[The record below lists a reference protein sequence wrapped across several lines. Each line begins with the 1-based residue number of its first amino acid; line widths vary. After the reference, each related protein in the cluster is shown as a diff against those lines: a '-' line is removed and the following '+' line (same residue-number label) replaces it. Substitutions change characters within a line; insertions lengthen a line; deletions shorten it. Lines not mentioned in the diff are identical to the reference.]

1 MRQKLTLTAAL
12 IMVLLGCLLSGGSVF
27 AQQKTII
34 GRITSLDGVGL
45 RGVVVQEKG
54 TSNTAVTDANGT
66 YAIRLSGP
74 DAVLVFSY
82 VGFTSQE
89 IPAGKDPSLN
99 VILSPNSKQLNEVI
113 VTALGIK
120 KEARRIGYA
129 VQEVKGDAL
138 SKARE
143 PDVFNGLEGKVAGLT
158 IGTSPELFGRPQIV
172 NRGTKDMLIVVDGV
186 PINSDTWNINA
197 DDIDNVS
204 VLKGPN
210 AAALY
215 GFRGQN
221 GAIVITTKKGSRD
234 AKGWQISVNSTDMIE
249 TGNTVLP
256 KDQNEYGRGSSM
268 QYSFGDG
275 LDDHTQRLPT
285 WGPRM
290 EGQLVKQ
297 YNSPYDAATGTRT
310 ATPYNSIGARNYKNF
325 IATGALATENISLSS
340 SGRNNDIR
348 MSYSHVYQKG
358 TDPNT
363 RINMDNL
370 NINTDY
376 DINDRLKLSSD
387 INLNVQYTPNI
398 PDANYG
404 PNSYVYMF
412 NVYGNAA
419 YDVRDLKDYY
429 KSPMGIP
436 GLRQYSENYGRSN
449 NPYFMAYQWMRGHY
463 KTDIYGYIKADYSI
477 LKDLVA
483 TIRTQ
488 FTGWSVERNEKVPA
502 GTILNQY
509 LPWYYW
515 GWYGDYREDR
525 RNLLE
530 NNSDFLLA
538 YNHKSSGWNVS
549 ANAGASERSFR
560 YSSYYGTTVDLAIP
574 GVYSLTNSQT
584 PALAYNWSSNMQ
596 VYSGY
601 YSLDFGYKNYFNIS
615 NTGRVDNL
623 STLPSGNNTFFYPS
637 VAISSNLA
645 DYLHLPTEISYFK
658 LRASYADVRGALTTA
673 QAPSAYSLANG
684 YLQGSGVTTSSL
696 LGYGTEYFTS
706 YDGPTYANQSAY
718 TNSTYYNNQP
728 SVSYSSTISNPKL
741 KSYDVKSAE
750 VGADYRMFRNRLG
763 LDATYFRTVN
773 GPQIYPLPVPS
784 STAYNYENVNGIT
797 TLKQGW
803 ELTLTATPF
812 SNPKGFTWETI
823 VNWSTF
829 RETLKSIYQGVSE
842 LPLGNHNYKIGERL
856 DDWYSTGFVRD
867 NQGNIVW
874 SAGGPLQATG
884 DLDQKYKYLG
894 HLDPDFTF
902 GWNNRFSYKNISLS
916 FQIDGRVGGK
926 IYDDV
931 WYHAMNGGT
940 AIESDQG
947 AIGAGRYGD
956 WEAAK
961 NNNGIIPSNYAGT
974 FVGKGTVIS
983 SGTPAYSFG
992 EITNQKSIAYA
1003 PNSTPSIIQS
1013 YLSSSLGS
1021 NFDEYYMIS
1030 RTFVKLREVQLAY
1043 NFTPKQLGKQNVIK
1057 SLSIAAVGRN
1067 LLYFAKRKDFDI
1079 DQYASGFNSADRSYE
1094 GTSADVTL
1102 SSPTFR
1108 RFGFN
1113 LNVGF

>member
-1 MRQKLTLTAAL
+1 MRQKLTRTAIA
-12 IMVLLGCLLSGGSVF
+12 IIVLLNCLLSGSSVF
-27 AQQKTII
+27 AQERTII
-34 GRITSLDGVGL
+34 GKITSPDGSAVPGAT
-45 RGVVVQEKG
+45 VTEKG
-54 TSNTAVTDANGT
+54 TTNTVVSDIAGT
-66 YAIRLSGP
+66 YAIRVSRPGV
-74 DAVLVFSY
+74 VLVFSSI
-82 VGFTSQE
+82 GFLAQE
-89 IPAGKDPSLN
+89 APVGKDAN
-99 VILSPNSKQLNEVI
+99 LSIQLLTNGKQLNEVV

-129 VQEVKGDAL
+129 VQEVKGDDL
-138 SKARE
+138 VKARE

-158 IGTSPELFGRPQIV
+158 IGTSPELFGRPNIV
-172 NRGTKDMLIVVDGV
+172 NRGTKDVLIVVDGV

-234 AKGWQISVNSTDMIE
+234 SKGWQVNFNSTDMVE
-249 TGNTVLP
+249 TSNTTLP
-256 KDQNEYGRGSSM
+256 KDQTEYGRGTAM
-268 QYSFGDG
+268 QYSFGEG

-285 WGPRM
+285 WGPKM
-290 EGQLVKQ
+290 EGQPVLQ
-297 YNSPYDAATGTRT
+297 YNSPYDVTTGVRT
-310 ATPYNSIGARNYKNF
+310 PTPYLSVGKNNYKNF
-325 IATGALATENISLSS
+325 LSTGALATQNISLSS

-348 MSYSHVYQKG
+348 ISYSHVYQKG

-363 RINMDNL
+363 KINMDNL

-376 DINDRLKLSSD
+376 DINERLKLSANL
-387 INLNVQYTPNI
+387 NLNVQYTPNI

-412 NVYGNAA
+412 NIYGNAA
-419 YDVRDLKDYY
+419 YDVRNLKNYY
-429 KSPMGIP
+429 QAPMGVP
-436 GLRQYSENYGRSN
+436 GIRQYAENYGRSN
-449 NPYFMAYQWMRGHY
+449 NPYFMAQQWLRGHY
-463 KTDIYGYIKADYSI
+463 KTDIYGYVKADYSI
-477 LKDLVA
+477 TKELVA
-483 TIRTQ
+483 TFRTQ
-488 FTGWSVERNEKVPA
+488 FTGWSMERTEDVPA

-530 NNSDFLLA
+530 NNTDFLLS
-538 YNHKSSGWNVS
+538 YNKKETDWNLS

-560 YSSYYGTTVDLAIP
+560 YSSSYGTTVDLAIP
-574 GVYSLTNSQT
+574 GVYSLNNSQT
-584 PALAYNWSSNMQ
+584 PALAYNWRSNMQ

-601 YSLDFGYKNYFNIS
+601 YSVDFGFRNYFNIS
-615 NTGRVDNL
+615 NTGRVDKL
-623 STLPSGNNTFFYPS
+623 STLPSGSNTFYYPS
-637 VAISSNLA
+637 VALSTNLV
-645 DYLHLPTEISYFK
+645 DYMHLPETISYLK
-658 LRASYADVRGALTTA
+658 LRASYAEVRGALTTA
-673 QAPSAYSLANG
+673 QAPSAYALST
-684 YLQGSGVTTSSL
+684 GSSVGNL
-696 LGYGTEYFTS
+696 LGYGSEYYTS

-718 TNSTYYNNQP
+718 SNSTYYNNQP
-728 SVSYSSTISNPKL
+728 SVSYSNTISNPKL
-741 KSYDVKSAE
+741 KSYDVKSTEA
-750 VGADYRMFRNRLG
+750 GADFRLFHNRLG

-784 STAYNYENVNGIT
+784 STSYNYQNVNGIT

-803 ELTLTATPF
+803 ELTFNASPF
-812 SNPKGFTWETI
+812 KNPNGFSWETV
-823 VNWSTF
+823 VNWSTYK
-829 RETLKSIYQGVSE
+829 ETLKEIYGSLTS
-842 LPLGNHNYKIGERL
+842 LPINGNHNYTIGERL
-856 DDWYSTGFVRD
+856 DDFYSSGFVRD
-867 NQGNIVW
+867 GSGNVVW
-874 SAGGPLQATG
+874 KGGGPLSASGNISQAES
-884 DLDQKYKYLG
+884 YLG
-894 HLDPDFTF
+894 HLNPDFTF
-902 GWNNRFSYKNISLS
+902 GWNNRFSYKNVSLS

-947 AIGAGRYGD
+947 ALGAGRLGD

-961 NNNGIIPSNYAGT
+961 GNGGVIPSTYAGT
-974 FVGKGTVIS
+974 YVGKGVVIA
-983 SGTPAYSFG
+983 SGTPTYSG
-992 EITNQKSIAYA
+992 GKITNLKDLTFA
-1003 PNSTPSIIQS
+1003 PNTTPITAQS
-1013 YLSSSLGS
+1013 YLSSALGS
-1021 NFDEYYMIS
+1021 NFDEYYTIS

-1043 NFTPKQLGKQNVIK
+1043 AFSQKLLHKTFVK
-1057 SLSIAAVGRN
+1057 SATIALVGRN

-1079 DQYASGFNSADRSYE
+1079 DQYASGFNAADRSYA
-1094 GTSADVTL
+1094 GTSSDVTL